1 MLLARELP
9 AMRILALLL
18 FGAVFVS
25 PVRAGAD
32 EVTKLPAKC
41 EECHIAGNGRYLVM
55 KLRNTRALS
64 VYDATT
70 QKLSSLEVAEDDVV
84 FAAGGDTVLVYLS
97 EAGELQSWSLATGKV
112 AKTKAFADKPN
123 VQALVMGHSRSDIAL
138 MRTGRGQQGGIGQ
151 DYIIDAAELRMT
163 AIKYTYVG
171 GGGGRTWEKSQLRAN
186 GDLSRIV
193 DWSSTDTPNT
203 VSHIARTD
211 TGYTYTASYGL
222 PACLIPGDDGR
233 TYTPLGNTLEPDP
246 TYNPNYGGSPY
257 KMSAVIK
264 GKTLVPA
271 LGAQFYLAVS
281 REGGLALYQA
291 KSPDALAPL
300 GEFPGWDP
308 VKPEVRPGF
317 GGFPGPDGL
326 TLKPDDLGPG
336 AFGDGK
342 LALTLDRRI
351 CFAPGMD
358 HILFLPHSND
368 RIVQRKFDLKATLDT
383 TGEDYLMTVSVPS
396 VRAKGGVAWAYQ
408 LKTVAKHGPVKY
420 ELPKAP
426 EGMTVTADGKVSWTP
441 PKGIIGRAPV
451 EVKATDSKGKVIRQ
465 VFEISFE

>member
-1 MLLARELP
+1 
-9 AMRILALLL
+9 MRSSVLVLFAAL
-18 FGAVFVS
+18 FAFPV
-25 PVRAGAD
+25 PVRADAD

-41 EECHIAGNGRYLVM
+41 EECHIAGSGRYLVM

-70 QKLSSLEVAEDDVV
+70 QKLSSLDISEDDIV
-84 FAAGGDTVLVYLS
+84 FAAGGDTVLVYLKV
-97 EAGELQSWSLATGKV
+97 ANELQSWSISTGKAV
-112 AKTKAFADKPN
+112 KTKAFADKPN
-123 VQALVMGHSRSDIAL
+123 VQALVMGHSRSDLAL
-138 MRTGRGQQGGIGQ
+138 MRTGRPPTGGTGQ
-151 DYIIDAAELRMT
+151 DHLIDTTELRMT
-163 AIKYTYVG
+163 PMKYSYIG

-186 GDLSRIV
+186 GDLSRFV
-193 DWSSTDTPNT
+193 DWAATDTPNT
-203 VSHIARTD
+203 VAQIARTES
-211 TGYTYTASYGL
+211 GYSYTASYGL

-257 KMSAVIK
+257 KMSVVIK

-271 LGAQFYLAVS
+271 LGAQFFLAVS
-281 REGGLALYQA
+281 REGGLTLYQA
-291 KSPDALAPL
+291 KSPDALVQL

-308 VKPEVRPGF
+308 AKPDPRPGF

-326 TLKPDDLGPG
+326 TLRPDDLGPG
-336 AFGDGK
+336 AFGEGK
-342 LALTLDRRI
+342 TTLTLDRRL
-351 CFAPGMD
+351 CFAPGLD

-368 RIVQRKFDLKATLDT
+368 RIVQRKFDLKATLDA
-383 TGEDYLMTVSVPS
+383 TGEDYLMVVSVPQ
-396 VRAKGGVAWAYQ
+396 VRAKGGAAWAYQ
-408 LKTVAKHGPVKY
+408 MKTVAKYGPVKY

-426 EGMTVTADGKVSWTP
+426 EGMTVLADGKLTWTP

-451 EVKATDSKGKVIRQ
+451 EVKITDAKGKIVRQ